1 MEIMTDSRQFG
12 SDDREPYV
20 GPQPV
25 RRKFAVGQV
34 HIFTALATHEREAHS
49 LKMDR
54 KGPKD
59 AGLRSVSQGGAGEP
73 RRRKTI
79 TARPNTRTLGAVPLT
94 QERFPFIAS
103 QDFMHLFTKTQ
114 CGRSAPL
121 KYAKRIH
128 NP

>member
-1 MEIMTDSRQFG
+1 MEIMTEPRLFG

-25 RRKFAVGQV
+25 RRKFGVGQV
-34 HIFTALATHEREAHS
+34 HIFTVFATHGHEAHS

-54 KGPKD
+54 EGPED
-59 AGLRSVSQGGAGEP
+59 AGLRSVPQGGGACQNGSKRSRLDP
-73 RRRKTI
+73 I
-79 TARPNTRTLGAVPLT
+79 PARSAVRPLT
-94 QERFPFIAS
+94 LKRFPFMPS
-103 QDFMHLFTKTQ
+103 RNFMHLCTKPQ

-121 KYAKRIH
+121 RHAKSIH